1 MLAATA
7 TVTKV
12 MRKEIVK
19 VLEIN
24 GCAVVSVFPNKPN
37 ISYSVKRH
45 SGSIDEDLGFLTAD
59 LLSNNIKAKRVIV
72 YCQSLDMLPTSSSTS
87 CVSLE
92 IKAIILLVPSRSA
105 IIVYLACFM
114 PRQTTITKKSS

>member
-59 LLSNNIKAKRVIV
+59 LLSNNIKVKRVIV
-72 YCQSLDMLPTSSSTS
+72 YCQSLDMCANLFIHFM
-87 CVSLE
+87 CVLGDQGYYPPGAE
-92 IKAIILLVPSRSA
+92 
-105 IIVYLACFM
+105 
-114 PRQTTITKKSS
+114 